1 MQPGTRLHAVLQ
13 AGHQKR
19 QAVSV
24 GKAVDVTKPAGGLAT
39 PKTTQPTSSDPRQP
53 TGVTKTTGP
62 EAADML
68 KAAKGK
74 YLPGIQSEI
83 DKYNADRKKDV
94 DKLVAALDEVQKCR
108 AKQDAAIDVERKEVE
123 RDANGII
130 ASLASQLTRKSS
142 EYDVVQ
148 KKLEELAKAGEDAKG
163 QNAKALEAAEAALA
177 AEKME
182 RATEVAGLK
191 DKLKDCQSK
200 AEAEKNLCK
209 QQKDAMEAKLLKG
222 TQDAQAAHE
231 QEILA
236 KDEEIKRLTDLNATC
251 GDEDKAKLVALQKTL
266 EKLQKEQAETV
277 AKNNEM
283 SELYKK
289 VCELLKCK

>member
-19 QAVSV
+19 QAVPV
-24 GKAVDVTKPAGGLAT
+24 GKAVDKTKEAGGLAT
-39 PKTTQPTSSDPRQP
+39 SKTTQPKSMDPRNP
-53 TGVTKTTGP
+53 TGVTKLKGA
-62 EAADML
+62 EAADAL
-68 KAAKGK
+68 KPAGGK

-130 ASLASQLTRKSS
+130 ASLASQLTRKSA
-142 EYDVVQ
+142 EYDAVQ
-148 KKLEELAKAGEDAKG
+148 KKLEEIAKAGEDAKG

-182 RATEVAGLK
+182 RTTEVKGLK
-191 DKLKDCQSK
+191 DKLQDCENNAKAAKEALETKCKSDLADLRAEMTEKVKKDKEMIEGLTGQIK
-200 AEAEKNLCK
+200 VLTEKNGKCGDK
-209 QQKDAMEAKLLKG
+209 EKAQIEKMQKESREAVEKYQKLIKEVC
-222 TQDAQAAHE
+222 DK
-231 QEILA
+231 LA
-236 KDEEIKRLTDLNATC
+236 KFEVPSNTTE
-251 GDEDKAKLVALQKTL
+251 V
-266 EKLQKEQAETV
+266 
-277 AKNNEM
+277 
-283 SELYKK
+283 
-289 VCELLKCK
+289 